1 MARKNLL
8 AGLVDAAETPQA
20 DVTPAYPMRGASK
33 SMVRSLDELSRQ
45 ADKFLEGE
53 AVVELDPEMID
64 GSFVVD
70 RLTDDRGQ
78 FEELK
83 AAIAERGQDTP
94 ILVRPHPSASGRY
107 QIVFGHR
114 RARVARELGRK
125 VKAVVKAID
134 DRTHV
139 IAQGQEN
146 SARANLS
153 FIERASFAS
162 RLEALGYD
170 RAVIASALAADKTAV
185 SKMMSVT
192 ERMPPAV
199 IERIGAAPATGRDR
213 WLELSLL
220 VGKSANADK
229 VSGVVGDPGFEA
241 LTSDD
246 RFDALFKALNTSG
259 QPVRKTSLTSK
270 ESWQTSDK
278 AVSAQYSNSGKAF
291 ALSMKSKNAGRF
303 GQYLAENLD
312 RLYAEFLAA
321 NGKKE
326 D

>member
-8 AGLVDAAETPQA
+8 AGLVDADDTPQTDIA
-20 DVTPAYPMRGASK
+20 PAYPMRGASK

-53 AVVELDPEMID
+53 TIVELDPDSVD

-70 RLTDDRGQ
+70 RLEDDREE
-78 FEELK
+78 FEALK
-83 AAIAERGQDTP
+83 QAIAERGQDTP

-107 QIVFGHR
+107 QVVFGHR
-114 RARVARELGRK
+114 RVRAARELGAK
-125 VKAVVKAID
+125 VKAVVRALD

-153 FIERASFAS
+153 FIERASFAH
-162 RLEALGYD
+162 RLEALGHD
-170 RAVIASALAADKTAV
+170 RSVISTSLTADKTAI
-185 SKMMSVT
+185 SKMMTVT
-192 ERMPPAV
+192 DRISPEVIRSIGPA
-199 IERIGAAPATGRDR
+199 PSTGRDR

-220 VGKSANADK
+220 AGKADNAGQIGE
-229 VSGVVGDPGFEA
+229 VLAQPSFGS
-241 LTSDD
+241 LTSDE
-246 RFDALFKALNTSG
+246 RFNALFNALATSRK
-259 QPVRKTSLTSK
+259 PVRKAVLRVK
-270 ESWQTSDK
+270 NHWQAEDK
-278 AVSAQYSNSGKAF
+278 AVQAQYSNSGKAF

-303 GQYLAENLD
+303 GKYLADNLD
-312 RLYAEFLAA
+312 RLYAEFLSA
-321 NGKKE
+321 K

>member
-8 AGLVDAAETPQA
+8 AGLVDAAEIPQA
-20 DVTPAYPMRGASK
+20 DVAPAYPMRGASK
-33 SMVRSLDELSRQ
+33 SMVRSLDELSKQ

-53 AVVELDPEMID
+53 AVVDLDPMMID
-64 GSFVVD
+64 GSFVAD
-70 RLTDDRGQ
+70 RLTDDREQ

-94 ILVRPHPSASGRY
+94 ILVRPHPTASGRY

-134 DRTHV
+134 DRAHV

-170 RAVIASALAADKTAV
+170 RGVIASALAADKTAI
-185 SKMMSVT
+185 SKMMNVT
-192 ERMPPAV
+192 ERVPLSV
-199 IERIGAAPATGRDR
+199 IEQIGTAPATGRDR

-220 VGKSANADK
+220 VGKAANADK
-229 VSGVVGDPGFEA
+229 VSDIVADPSFASLE
-241 LTSDD
+241 SDE
-246 RFDALFKALNTSG
+246 RFNVLFKALNTSG
-259 QPVRKTSLTSK
+259 QPVRKGPLKPK

-291 ALSMKSKNAGRF
+291 ELSMKSKNAGRF

-321 NGKKE
+321 NDGKE